1 MTAAVPLVWEVTTT
15 PEFGETITHGEVTV
29 TVTVTTATDH
39 TSQVEVWGLQPT
51 QVYYFRFVVTTRDLT
66 GR

>member
-15 PEFGETITHGEVTV
+15 PEFGETITRGEVTA
-29 TVTVTTATDH
+29 TTATDH